1 MQILEIDW
9 QWFLDDLLPFQRL
22 PREAW
27 RLFLGKVR
35 PS

>member
-9 QWFLDDLLPFQRL
+9 QWFLDDLPPFQRL